1 MRVGHPSRRLVWP
14 GWSAEAGKG
23 AAGFAA
29 FIVTLAGADG
39 RNKLVSEGKGGGES

>member
-1 MRVGHPSRRLVWP
+1 MWP

-39 RNKLVSEGKGGGES
+39 RNNLVSEGKGGGES